1 MDLRD
6 LRYFETIATLEHVGR
21 AATRLHRTQPAL
33 TSAVRRL
40 EDECGAPLFERRGRG
55 IRLTA
60 TGQVLLRWAQRVR
73 IDVDDALRE
82 MAEIERG
89 LSGVVRVGVVPT
101 AAQFLLP
108 PATKRLLAEAPGALL
123 KTTVALVDVLRPML
137 QAGELDLMIATETA
151 PVVGF
156 ESTLLTEDAIVVA
169 AHADHEVLRGKPTM
183 RTLGNYRW
191 VLQPPGAPTRDW
203 LDHTFDRY
211 RLPRPQV
218 QVESSML
225 LTLPALIADTG
236 LLSFLSRH
244 HVATRGRHNP
254 LREVPL
260 RQTTMMRRIV
270 VSHRTHGY
278 VSPLARRLVELLAES
293 VR

>member
-108 PATKRLLAEAPGALL
+108 PATKRLLVEAPGALL

-151 PVVGF
+151 PVAGF

-203 LDHTFDRY
+203 LDHPFDRY

-270 VSHRTHGY
+270 VSHRTRGY
-278 VSPLARRLVELLAES
+278 VSPLARRLVELLSES